1 MQNSLDHSTFIL
13 ITPNKF
19 TISTIDSKNEI
30 IFEKVFKDINMNM
43 TEKINSNVLSDFLK
57 KNIFEIEKKFK
68 RFIRSIHLIID
79 DDSIYSVNI
88 SIKDKADII
97 SLNTKI
103 VNDLLLDARS
113 CCKDTLKD
121 VDILHIKIDKFYI
134 DNSSYEVLP
143 DKKKCENLSIDLNF
157 ICLPNDF
164 LKDVKQLLSKYQISV
179 DKALSHSYLR
189 SFFNNNSKNIYE
201 IAQKIM
207 SGLNEN
213 EVSITYK
220 SPKYKGFF
228 EKFFEFFK

>member
-13 ITPNKF
+13 ISPNKF
-19 TISTIDSKNEI
+19 IISIIDSKNEI
-30 IFEKVFKDINMNM
+30 IFEKVFKDMNMNM
-43 TEKINSNVLSDFLK
+43 KEKINSNVLSDFLK

-68 RFIRSIHLIID
+68 RFIKSIYLIID

-134 DNSSYEVLP
+134 DNSYYDVLP

>member
-1 MQNSLDHSTFIL
+1 MILKHSFLRKTVIKKYINLFLYNKL
-13 ITPNKF
+13 IV
-19 TISTIDSKNEI
+19 DNE
-30 IFEKVFKDINMNM
+30 N
-43 TEKINSNVLSDFLK
+43 
-57 KNIFEIEKKFK
+57 
-68 RFIRSIHLIID
+68 
-79 DDSIYSVNI
+79 IYSVNI

-134 DNSSYEVLP
+134 DNSYYDVLP